1 MVGIYKITNLINNDA
16 YIGQSIEV
24 EERLKDHKKLYNWQR
39 ETNKRLYQAF
49 IEFGVENFNFE
60 IIEECNEDKLN
71 EREQYWISYYNTY
84 PNQYNMTPG
93 GQFNAGETHPNHKL
107 TKQDVINIRIR
118 YNNKER
124 KQDVY
129 LDYNTKIGESGFHK
143 IWTGES
149 WKNIMPEVY
158 TAENKAFHLRN
169 TSNKGSKNGRSKLTE
184 EEVKNIRIRKKNGEK
199 LSDVYQDYDNKLTY
213 KSFVN
218 VWSYQNWKSIIV

>member
-1 MVGIYKITNLINNDA
+1 MIGIYKITNLINNDA
-16 YIGQSIEV
+16 YIGQSIDIENRFK
-24 EERLKDHKKLYNWQR
+24 EHKNLYNWNR
-39 ETNKRLYQAF
+39 ESNKNLYKAF
-49 IEFGVENFNFE
+49 IEFGLENFIFE
-60 IIEECNEDKLN
+60 VIEECSEEQLT
-71 EREQYWISYYNTY
+71 EREQYWIAYYNTY

-93 GQFNAGETHPNHKL
+93 GQYNAGECHPNHKL
-107 TKQDVINIRIR
+107 TKQDIIDIRIR

-129 LDYNTKIGESGFHK
+129 LDYNTRIGESGFHK

-158 TAENKAFHLRN
+158 TIENKEFHLHD

-184 EEVKNIRIRKKNGEK
+184 EEVKEIRLRKKNGEK
-199 LSDVYQDYDNKLTY
+199 LSVVYQDYANKLTY